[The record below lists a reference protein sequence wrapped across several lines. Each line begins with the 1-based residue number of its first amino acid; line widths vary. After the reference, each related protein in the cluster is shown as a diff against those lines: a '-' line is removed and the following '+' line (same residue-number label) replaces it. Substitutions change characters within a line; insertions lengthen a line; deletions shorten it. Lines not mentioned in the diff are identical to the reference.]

1 MNRKLG
7 AALAAASLIVA
18 GVAVCVPAAR
28 ADSAGVKVGILT
40 CSVDSG
46 WGFVFGSSRTVRCSY
61 SPRPNT
67 EEHYTGNIAKYGV
80 DIGYLRSAVMV
91 WTVVAPTMDVA
102 AGALAGQ
109 YAGVTGS
116 ASVGAGV
123 GANVLVG
130 GLNKSITLQP
140 VSIEGNS
147 GLNVAA
153 GVESFTLSSAP

>member
-1 MNRKLG
+1 MNRTLG
-7 AALAAASLIVA
+7 AVLGAGLVTLAGFAAA
-18 GVAVCVPAAR
+18 PAAR
-28 ADSAGVKVGILT
+28 ADSAGIKVGILT

-67 EEHYTGNIAKYGV
+67 EEHYTGNISKYGV

-91 WTVVAPTMDVA
+91 WTVVAPSLDVA
-102 AGALAGQ
+102 PGALAGQ

-130 GLNKSITLQP
+130 GLNKSISLQP

-153 GVESFTLSSAP
+153 GVEALTLTAAP